1 MSGNRSRE
9 EQRHSSGEQTLSYY
23 SQNAEAFFRETISL
37 GMADHRGRFL
47 AHISLGGR
55 ILDAG
60 CGSGRDSK
68 IFIESGSEVIAF
80 DGSTEMAKIASEFL
94 GREVLNIL
102 FKDMNF
108 YEEFDGIWACASLL
122 HIPKAQLP
130 DTLKRFSAAIE
141 PGGVLYLN

>member
-1 MSGNRSRE
+1 M
-9 EQRHSSGEQTLSYY
+9 
-23 SQNAEAFFRETISL
+23 
-37 GMADHRGRFL
+37 
-47 AHISLGGR
+47 
-55 ILDAG
+55 DAG

-68 IFIESGSEVIAF
+68 VFIDSGSEVIAF
-80 DGSTEMAKIASEFL
+80 DGSAEMAKIASEFL

-130 DTLKRFSAAIE
+130 DTLK
-141 PGGVLYLN
+141 